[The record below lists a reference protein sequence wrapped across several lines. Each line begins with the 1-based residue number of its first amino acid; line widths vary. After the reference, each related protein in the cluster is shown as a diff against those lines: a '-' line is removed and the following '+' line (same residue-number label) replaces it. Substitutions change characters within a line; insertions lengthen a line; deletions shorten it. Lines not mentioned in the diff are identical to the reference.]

1 LSDVKVR
8 TLIDIPEDVYAAYAA
23 QASALAAAG
32 GSATPQELMGAQ
44 LARFSAY
51 PASNHVL
58 VVDSENRGKLD
69 QVLQGGML
77 RDAQDLV
84 EKVTKLADIQIG
96 GIAVHWTPGQLRQIK
111 TYATRN
117 RLTVEETVKRIV
129 FQMSSQFWDYIG
141 D

>member
-8 TLIDIPEDVYAAYAA
+8 TLIDIPEEVYAAYAA
-23 QASALAAAG
+23 QATSLAGAG
-32 GSATPQELMGAQ
+32 GSATPQELMAAQ
-44 LARFSAY
+44 LARFSSY

-58 VVDSENRGKLD
+58 VVDSESRGKLD

-117 RLTVEETVKRIV
+117 RLTPEEAVRRIV
-129 FQMSSQFWDYIG
+129 RQLESQFWDVCS

>member
-1 LSDVKVR
+1 LAEVKVR
-8 TLIDIPEDVYAAYAA
+8 TLIDIPEEVYAAYAA
-23 QASALAAAG
+23 QASSLAAAG
-32 GSATPQELMGAQ
+32 GSASPQELMSAQ

-58 VVDSENRGKLD
+58 VVDSESRGKLD
-69 QVLQGGML
+69 LILQGGML

-111 TYATRN
+111 TYASRN
-117 RLTVEETVKRIV
+117 RITVEEAIKRVV
-129 FQMSSQFWDYIG
+129 FQMSGQFWDYVS